1 MAPNNNK
8 GCKMRIL
15 RSLVPV
21 LLFGLMLSGCASGG
35 PNSVGSHGKESLLS
49 ENKIEGLYLF
59 KIETN
64 QNVITVHS
72 QGDAKVAI

>member
-1 MAPNNNK
+1 MKNTA
-8 GCKMRIL
+8 
-15 RSLVPV
+15 
-21 LLFGLMLSGCASGG
+21 LFSAMIAAIALSGCTSGG
-35 PNSVGSHGKESLLS
+35 PNSMGSHGKESLLS

>member
-1 MAPNNNK
+1 MKYLLA
-8 GCKMRIL
+8 
-15 RSLVPV
+15 V
-21 LLFGLMLSGCASGG
+21 LALAFTGCASGG

>member
-1 MAPNNNK
+1 MK
-8 GCKMRIL
+8 Y
-15 RSLVPV
+15 
-21 LLFGLMLSGCASGG
+21 LLGLMTLIVMNGCASGG
-35 PNSVGSHGKESLLS
+35 SSSMGTHGKESLLS